1 MSDSPSLRVLL
12 AEDDAT
18 TRELLVEVL
27 AKYGHTVVAD
37 VGDGREAIARASA
50 LRPDV
55 VLLDVHMPDAT
66 GIEAAREISAALP
79 ETAVVL
85 ITADAGLVLSRE
97 DVESTRAI
105 TVLHKPVVPSMLDAQ
120 LRLAAEQARL
130 LARLRREVAD
140 TRQQLEARKII
151 ERAKGILMRRT
162 GCSEQDAYRIL
173 QRSSQD
179 RSVPMV
185 DVARAVLDSEPGATD
200 RRPDVRT
207 DPPPAAA

>member
-18 TRELLVEVL
+18 TRELLVQVL

-37 VGDGREAIARASA
+37 VGDGREAIARARVE
-50 LRPDV
+50 RPDV

-79 ETAVVL
+79 DVAVMLV
-85 ITADAGLVLSRE
+85 TADASLTLTRE

-105 TVLHKPVVPSMLDAQ
+105 TVLHKPVVPAMLDAT
-120 LRLAAEQARL
+120 LRLAAEQARV

-140 TRQQLEARKII
+140 AHARLEGRKLI

-185 DVARAVLDSEPGATD
+185 DVARNVLDSEPGP
-200 RRPDVRT
+200 RRD
-207 DPPPAAA
+207 DAA